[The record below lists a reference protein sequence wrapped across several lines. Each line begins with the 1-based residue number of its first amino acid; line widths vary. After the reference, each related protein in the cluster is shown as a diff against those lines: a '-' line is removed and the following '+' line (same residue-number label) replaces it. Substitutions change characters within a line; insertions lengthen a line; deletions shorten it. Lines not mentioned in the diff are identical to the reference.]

1 MDDFKKNSFV
11 MIVLTTIASGINYLC
26 QIVMGHVMSLESF
39 GVMNSLFSV
48 ILVLSVPGT
57 SVNMLTSRQI
67 AERSGEPNTVESVS
81 MAMRRLCGY
90 FGIALGVVILL
101 TCGITSTLMDTSM
114 LMILLT
120 GAVVIVSLFPSII
133 SGILTGKRAF
143 LTAGLFSLIVPV
155 FKMGGVG
162 AATLFSEEAEK
173 QVVVMGFMLLGNL
186 VAIVLC
192 RHVLWGRG
200 ALSHRNTAPDANRGI
215 VDQTA
220 LLVMLANFEYLLF
233 ANADILLVKLCR
245 GSEPAGMYS
254 AVMMFGRIIFYFTT
268 ALVAVLL
275 PYVSLEKSTGGLPSR
290 VFRNSLLMTLAVSAL
305 CMIPVNVFPEFFIKL
320 LYGEKYLAAAV
331 YMPLSCGVSVLV
343 SLVNLELNYFIGM
356 GREKKAFVD
365 LTAAL
370 AVLAALV
377 WWHHGSVQTVLAEIL
392 CVLAALFLYELRVCL
407 GERTASRGEKQH
419 DAVKRE
425 DIG

>member
-1 MDDFKKNSFV
+1 MDDFKKNSLV
-11 MIVLTTIASGINYLC
+11 MIVLTTLASGINYLC
-26 QIVMGHVMSLESF
+26 QIIMGHVMSLESF

-57 SVNMLTSRQI
+57 SVNMLTAKQI
-67 AERSGEPNTVESVS
+67 AERSEEEAAAASVS
-81 MAMRRLCGY
+81 ASMCRLCGLI
-90 FGIALGVVILL
+90 GIILGVIVLL
-101 TCGITSTLMDTSM
+101 TCGITSTVMDTSI

-120 GAVVIVSLFPSII
+120 GAVVIVSLFPYII
-133 SGILTGKRAF
+133 SGILAGKRAF
-143 LTAGLFSLIVPV
+143 LAAGLFSLIVPS

-162 AATLFSEEAEK
+162 AAALLPGEAEK
-173 QVVVMGFMLLGNL
+173 QVAVLGFMLLGNL

-192 RHVLWGRG
+192 RRVLWGNG
-200 ALSHRNTAPDANRGI
+200 ATASRNTEPGGRRA
-215 VDQTA
+215 VMDQVA
-220 LLVMLANFEYLLF
+220 LLVMLANFAYLLF
-233 ANADILLVKLCR
+233 ANADILLVKLCL

-275 PYVSLEKSTGGLPSR
+275 PYVSLEKSTGGSPSR

-392 CVLAALFLYELRVCL
+392 CILAALFLYELRTCL
-407 GERTASRGEKQH
+407 GGRTASRGEKQH